1 MTAPA
6 PAPDAPAPR
15 RRRWPVLLLVL
26 AVAGLVLALS
36 VRVLLPPERAL
47 HLVLERLGP
56 SLGLDIAF
64 DGDVAYRLR
73 GTPQLEVRN
82 VTARMPGETTPLL
95 RADRVLV
102 SLPWSTIRSRGAELE
117 IARIELDAPTVHLPT
132 LLRWLDARPP
142 GDGRVPPFTD
152 GLRIRN
158 GVVDADGWRI
168 EALMLELPAL
178 YPERAVTARV
188 AGTAIAADVSA
199 PFQLRVRADRLV
211 DLRTLGANG
220 SVTLRLPSG
229 RLDAR
234 LQIDATRVDPAAAG
248 LHLAPLR
255 IAADAHWRARATSIP
270 FAFGLQG
277 RLGFDAGRLELAPV
291 GIATRATGLV
301 PTLAAGG
308 RIALDDALQLTLD
321 GHIARWPA
329 AWPALPAPLAG
340 SDAPMPFA
348 LRYAGPAGFDAP
360 LALRIEH
367 AGARFDGRARLPA
380 VLQWLD
386 AIDTGSPVPPLQ
398 GRLTAPR
405 LELSGA
411 LLEDVRI
418 DFDDGSNE

>member
-15 RRRWPVLLLVL
+15 RRRWPILLLVL

-47 HLVLERLGP
+47 HLVLEQLGP
-56 SLGLDIAF
+56 NLGLDIAF

-82 VTARMPGETTPLL
+82 VVARMPGETTPLL

-117 IARIELDAPTVHLPT
+117 IARIELDAPKVHLPT

-142 GDGRVPPFTD
+142 GDGRVPAFTE

-178 YPERAVTARV
+178 HPDRAVDARV
-188 AGTAIAADVSA
+188 AGTAVSAAVSA

-211 DLRTLGANG
+211 ELRTLDANG
-220 SVTLRLPSG
+220 RVTLRLPSG
-229 RLDAR
+229 RLDTR
-234 LQIDATRVDPAAAG
+234 LQFDATRIEPAAPG
-248 LHLAPLR
+248 LHLAPVRL
-255 IAADAHWRARATSIP
+255 AADAHWRARATSIP

-348 LRYAGPAGFDAP
+348 LRYAGPARFDAP

-380 VLQWLD
+380 VLHWLD

-411 LLEDVRI
+411 TLEDVRI

>member
-1 MTAPA
+1 MSTPA
-6 PAPDAPAPR
+6 PAPGAPAPR
-15 RRRWPVLLLVL
+15 RRRWLFLL
-26 AVAGLVLALS
+26 AVLVAAGLGLALS

-56 SLGLDIAF
+56 ALGLELTF
-64 DGDVAYRLR
+64 DGTVDYRLR

-82 VTARMPGETTPLL
+82 VVARMPGETTPLL

-117 IARIELDAPTVHLPT
+117 IARIELDAPSVHLPA

-178 YPERAVTARV
+178 HPDRAVDARV
-188 AGTAIAADVSA
+188 AGTAVSAAVSA

-211 DLRTLGANG
+211 ELRTLDANG

-229 RLDAR
+229 RLDTR
-234 LQIDATRVDPAAAG
+234 LQFDATRIEPAAPG
-248 LHLAPLR
+248 LHLAPVRL
-255 IAADAHWRARATSIP
+255 AADAHWRARATSLP

-277 RLGFDAGRLELAPV
+277 RLAVDAGRFELAPV
-291 GIATRATGLV
+291 GIATRAEGPV

-308 RIALDDALQLTLD
+308 RLVVDDALQLALD
-321 GHIARWPA
+321 GRIARWPE
-329 AWPALPAPLAG
+329 AWPALPAPLGDSG
-340 SDAPMPFA
+340 SPMPFA
-348 LRYAGPAGFDAP
+348 LRYAGPRALDAP
-360 LALRIEH
+360 LALRVEH
-367 AGARFDGRARLPA
+367 AGARFDGHARVPA

-405 LELSGA
+405 VA
-411 LLEDVRI
+411 LPGTMLEDLQI
-418 DFDDGSNE
+418 EFDDGSDE

>member
-1 MTAPA
+1 MSTPA
-6 PAPDAPAPR
+6 PAPGAPAPR
-15 RRRWPVLLLVL
+15 RRRWLFLL
-26 AVAGLVLALS
+26 AVLVAAGLGLALS

-56 SLGLDIAF
+56 ALGLELTF
-64 DGDVAYRLR
+64 DGTVDYRLR

-82 VTARMPGETTPLL
+82 VVARMPGETTPLL

-117 IARIELDAPTVHLPT
+117 IARIELDAPSVHLSA

-142 GDGRVPPFTD
+142 GDGRVPAFTE

-178 YPERAVTARV
+178 HPDRAVDARV
-188 AGTAIAADVSA
+188 AGTAVSAAVSA
-199 PFQLRVRADRLV
+199 PFQLHVRADRLV
-211 DLRTLGANG
+211 ELRTLDANG

-229 RLDAR
+229 RLDTR
-234 LQIDATRVDPAAAG
+234 LQFDATRIEPAAPG
-248 LHLAPLR
+248 LHLAPVRL
-255 IAADAHWRARATSIP
+255 AADAHWRARATSLP

-277 RLGFDAGRLELAPV
+277 RLAVDAGRFELAPV
-291 GIATRATGLV
+291 GIATRAEGPV

-308 RIALDDALQLTLD
+308 RLVVDDALQLALD
-321 GHIARWPA
+321 GRIARWPE

-340 SDAPMPFA
+340 SDVPMPFA

-360 LALRIEH
+360 LALRVEH
-367 AGARFDGRARLPA
+367 AGARFDGHARVPA

-405 LELSGA
+405 VALPGA
-411 LLEDVRI
+411 MLEDLQI
-418 DFDDGSNE
+418 EFDDGSDE

>member
-6 PAPDAPAPR
+6 PAPDAPAPH
-15 RRRWPVLLLVL
+15 RRRWPILLLVL

-36 VRVLLPPERAL
+36 VHVLLPPDRAL
-47 HLVLERLGP
+47 HLVLERMGP
-56 SLGLDIAF
+56 SLGLDITF
-64 DGDVAYRLR
+64 DGHVAYRLR

-102 SLPWSTIRSRGAELE
+102 SLPWSTLRSRGAELE
-117 IARIELDAPTVHLPT
+117 IARIELDAPTLHLPT

-142 GDGRVPPFTD
+142 GDGRVPPLTD
-152 GLRIRN
+152 GLHIRN

-178 YPERAVTARV
+178 YPDRAVTARV
-188 AGTAIAADVSA
+188 AGTAIGADVSA
-199 PFQLRVRADRLV
+199 PFQLRVRADRPV

-234 LQIDATRVDPAAAG
+234 LQIDATRVDPAAPG

-255 IAADAHWRARATSIP
+255 LAADAHWRARATSIP

-277 RLGFDAGRLELAPV
+277 RLDFDAGRLELAPV
-291 GIATRATGLV
+291 GIATRAEGLV

-321 GHIARWPA
+321 GHIARWPE

-340 SDAPMPFA
+340 SDAPMSFA

-380 VLQWLD
+380 VLRWLD
-386 AIDTGSPVPPLQ
+386 AIDTGNPVPPLQ
-398 GRLTAPR
+398 GRLSAPR

-411 LLEDVRI
+411 MLEDVRI
-418 DFDDGSNE
+418 DFDDGSHE